1 MEYLEK
7 IAYTEVLLSPTD
19 VNELFG
25 KVSDEKNFLFKSC
38 GGLGG
43 QRFQKK
49 YWCELK
55 SRTIF
60 SFKRNFD

>member
-25 KVSDEKNFLFKSC
+25 KSVTKKTFYSKAAVASEARGFKKI
-38 GGLGG
+38 LV
-43 QRFQKK
+43 
-49 YWCELK
+49 
-55 SRTIF
+55 
-60 SFKRNFD
+60 